1 MDLRKSNKYISRSTK
16 KLTTRMEQLQHPL
29 RKSRRRL
36 NPILKLRMYTMK
48 MMISIMKEMRQTLM
62 RMRTLLGWKTA
73 MTIRQRLRSSTM
85 MRS

>member
-29 RKSRRRL
+29 RRSQRRL

-48 MMISIMKEMRQTLM
+48 MMISIMKVMRQTSM
-62 RMRTLLGWKTA
+62 MMRTLLGWKTA
-73 MTIRQRLRSSTM
+73 MTIRQRLRSSTTT
-85 MRS
+85 RS

>member
-1 MDLRKSNKYISRSTK
+1 
-16 KLTTRMEQLQHPL
+16 MEQLQHPL
-29 RKSRRRL
+29 RRSQRRL

-62 RMRTLLGWKTA
+62 RMRTLLGWKMA

-85 MRS
+85 TRS

>member
-16 KLTTRMEQLQHPL
+16 KLTTRMEQLQHQL

-73 MTIRQRLRSSTM
+73 MTIRRRLRISTM